1 MIVTIEAS
9 VSGSNRG
16 LLVQFLDFAIEYLEG
31 GTERAWPVILLG
43 EQRRPIGPK
52 DTQIKFGV
60 EEGDLETVIGRGI
73 AVGLRHTVDQP
84 LESKAAEVIRHLR
97 GGIRATP
104 EGFHL
109 RAEVAIV
116 KAARQMS
123 KADDALQERRAI
135 FTDILQFRARVLV
148 YSSPRTSTGGGAN
161 RECRVVRSA
170 QVTVHAARPRHV
182 PR

>member
-9 VSGSNRG
+9 FSGSNRG

-43 EQRRPIGPK
+43 EQRGPIGPK

-60 EEGDLETVIGRGI
+60 EEGDLETVAGRGI
-73 AVGLRHTVDQP
+73 AVGLWHTVDQP

-123 KADDALQERRAI
+123 KADDAVQERHDARIAEAQRGDPLPGDHGRLLKVVEGVLGEHAVMTDALHFEQLAI
-135 FTDILQFRARVLV
+135 DLFA
-148 YSSPRTSTGGGAN
+148 
-161 RECRVVRSA
+161 
-170 QVTVHAARPRHV
+170 
-182 PR
+182 